1 MATPKAWLL
10 PAVLALITG
19 LGTAVFVH
27 QHQPDYPPRFAAFQ
41 MTMLGATMLLA
52 APQRWLSWVSLL
64 LLLGGTLI
72 ASMSVGMFYLP
83 TLAAAGWVAARR
95 HRETAESTPGFLDT
109 KPKSGIIYT
118 ESELDAIRH
127 RQSR

>member
-1 MATPKAWLL
+1 MAIRKAWLL

-41 MTMLGATMLLA
+41 MVMLGAAMLVA
-52 APQRWLSWVSLL
+52 APKPWLRWVSLL

-72 ASMSVGMFYLP
+72 AGMSVGMFYLP

-95 HRETAESTPGFLDT
+95 NRETAEAIPGFLDT
-109 KPKSGIIYT
+109 KPQRGIIYT